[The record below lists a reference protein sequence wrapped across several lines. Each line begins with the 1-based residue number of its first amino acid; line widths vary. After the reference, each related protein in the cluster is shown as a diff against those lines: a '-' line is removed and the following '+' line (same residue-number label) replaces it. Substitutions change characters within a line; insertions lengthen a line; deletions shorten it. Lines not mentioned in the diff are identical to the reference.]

1 MFVIPSID
9 ILNGKCV
16 QLINGKIETATVYGN
31 PKDYYKKWVE
41 KGADIIHVV
50 DLDAAFN
57 LGSNKQIIFNLL
69 EKEELDVQVG
79 GGIRDEKYAYELI
92 KNGAKRIIIGS
103 KSLDADFL
111 KKLRKNIPKDKIMV
125 ALDTCFGNIVSN
137 AWQNDTGIPYSEG
150 VKKIKL
156 YAGSILSTDV
166 IKEGLL
172 KGPNLK
178 ILKKIVQKEIPTY
191 ISGGFTTIDDIKLAE
206 SFGFSGVIIGRAL
219 YTNKLDL
226 EELW

>member
-9 ILNGKCV
+9 ILNNKCV
-16 QLINGKIETATVYGN
+16 QLVNGKIETAAVYGS

-69 EKEELDVQVG
+69 ESEELNVQIG
-79 GGIRDEKYAYELI
+79 GGIRNEKYACELI
-92 KNGAKRIIIGS
+92 NKGAKRIIIGS
-103 KSLDADFL
+103 KSLDTEFL
-111 KKLRKNIPKDKIMV
+111 GKLRKNIPKEKIMV

-137 AWQNDTGIPYSEG
+137 AWQNDTGISYEEG
-150 VKKIKL
+150 VKKIKS

-166 IKEGLL
+166 NMEGLL
-172 KGPNLK
+172 KGPNSRNSNVYFRR
-178 ILKKIVQKEIPTY
+178 IY
-191 ISGGFTTIDDIKLAE
+191 H
-206 SFGFSGVIIGRAL
+206 
-219 YTNKLDL
+219 N
-226 EELW
+226 